1 MVKHWNCNIAFI
13 QVLKQVA
20 HAKHLSDR
28 FAFNQNSRTYSRCL
42 NKFHEFQLCIMGG
55 RQLEVIEMLETRS
68 EDYQEIQGDIVSIL
82 VIFLI
87 EKDHLGE

>member
-1 MVKHWNCNIAFI
+1 M
-13 QVLKQVA
+13 LKQVA

-42 NKFHEFQLCIMGG
+42 NKFHAFQLCIMGG
-55 RQLEVIEMLETRS
+55 RQLKVIEMLETRS
-68 EDYQEIQGDIVSIL
+68 EDYQEIQEDIVSIL